1 MGSTIMVAE
10 DDTGIQ
16 QFLHILLTREGFNVI
31 VVGKGTE
38 VLSGFRNSNPDLLLL
53 DIMMPGM
60 DGFEV
65 CRKIREDSDLPIIIL
80 SAKDRN
86 ADKVLGLTLGCD
98 DYITKPFESVE
109 LLLRIKAVMRR
120 AKEHSYQN
128 NVRNIVKLPGLTM
141 NLINRVTEVGGNEV
155 DLTPKEFELLWLL
168 SNHPKQVYTRE
179 QLLYQIWNED
189 KYNNPAVV
197 TTLVK
202 RLREKIESEVTNPLY
217 VVTVQGVGY
226 KLGVKPAE
234 RNMVLIAV

>member
-16 QFLHILLTREGFNVI
+16 QFLQILLTREGFNVI
-31 VVGKGTE
+31 VVGKGTD
-38 VLSGFRNSNPDLLLL
+38 VLSRYRNSNPDLLLL

-60 DGFEV
+60 DGFEI
-65 CRKIREDSDLPIIIL
+65 CRTIREESDLPIIIL

-86 ADKVLGLTLGCD
+86 TDKVLGLTLGCD
-98 DYITKPFESVE
+98 DYITKPFESAE
-109 LLLRIKAVMRR
+109 LLLRIRAVMRR
-120 AKEHSYQN
+120 AKEDSYQN

-141 NLINRVTEVGGNEV
+141 NLINRVTEVGGSVV
-155 DLTPKEFELLWLL
+155 DLTPKEFDLLWLL
-168 SNHPKQVYTRE
+168 SNHPKQVFTRD

-189 KYNNPAVV
+189 RYNNPAVV

-202 RLREKIESEVTNPLY
+202 RLREKIESDVTNPLY

-226 KLGVKPAE
+226 KLGVKPC
-234 RNMVLIAV
+234 

>member
-1 MGSTIMVAE
+1 MGATIMVAE

-31 VVGKGTE
+31 VVGKGTD
-38 VLSGFRNSNPDLLLL
+38 VLSGYRNSNPDLLLL

-65 CRKIREDSDLPIIIL
+65 CRSIREESDLPIIIL

-86 ADKVLGLTLGCD
+86 TDKVIGLTLGCD
-98 DYITKPFESVE
+98 DYITKPFESAE

-120 AKEHSYQN
+120 AKERSYQN

-141 NLINRVTEVGGNEV
+141 NLINRVTEVRGCEV
-155 DLTPKEFELLWLL
+155 NLTPKEFALLWLL
-168 SNHPKQVYTRE
+168 SNHPKQVFTRD
-179 QLLYQIWNED
+179 QLLSQIWNED
-189 KYNNPAVV
+189 RYNNPAVV

-202 RLREKIESEVTNPLY
+202 RLREKVEAEVTNPLY

-226 KLGVKPAE
+226 KLGVKPC
-234 RNMVLIAV
+234 